1 MSRVLLLLFMIFSTV
16 PLAACEKD
24 ETALNCYK
32 ILETSAVTYDLVMKA
47 GVELHNQGAVTN
59 EQYGK
64 LKDAA
69 ILYFDA
75 YQVAVGTLAA
85 YVDVTDSVN
94 GEKPTEEE
102 LKVIVDKISEHINYL
117 ILVGAQLGIDVDKM
131 KAPE

>member
-32 ILETSAVTYDLVMKA
+32 VLETSAVSYDLIMRA
-47 GVELHNQGAVTN
+47 GVELHNEGMVTD

-75 YQVAVGTLAA
+75 YQVAVNALAT
-85 YVDVTDSVN
+85 YVEVTSGD
-94 GEKPTEEE
+94 KPTEEE
-102 LKVIVDKISEHINYL
+102 LKTIVDKISEHINYL